1 VKQIV
6 LYAVNDFF
14 NIQNIIFVITKTI
27 DFFVVLIICISTI
40 QTIIPII
47 ISVIKIKRKENN
59 NIAIMSFINSLIL
72 SLELESANAILKMG
86 LFASNATSYDHITS
100 NNINSFIFFV
110 AVLSVRIAINQT
122 IRRYSI
128 DKYIK

>member
-122 IRRYSI
+122 IKRYSI
-128 DKYIK
+128 DKFIK

>member
-1 VKQIV
+1 VKQRV
-6 LYAVNDFF
+6 LFAVNDFF
-14 NIQNIIFVITKTI
+14 NIQDIIFVITKII
-27 DFFVVLIICISTI
+27 DFFVVLIIGISTI

-59 NIAIMSFINSLIL
+59 NTSIKSFINSLIL
-72 SLELESANAILKMG
+72 SLKLESANAILKMG
-86 LFASNATSYDHITS
+86 LFASNASYGHITS
-100 NNINSFIFFV
+100 SNTNNFIFFV

-122 IRRYSI
+122 IRRYCI

>member
-1 VKQIV
+1 
-6 LYAVNDFF
+6 
-14 NIQNIIFVITKTI
+14 
-27 DFFVVLIICISTI
+27 
-40 QTIIPII
+40 
-47 ISVIKIKRKENN
+47 
-59 NIAIMSFINSLIL
+59 MSFINSLIL

-122 IRRYSI
+122 IKRYSI
-128 DKYIK
+128 DKFIK

>member
-1 VKQIV
+1 VKQRV
-6 LYAVNDFF
+6 LFAVIDFF
-14 NIQNIIFVITKTI
+14 NIQDIIFVITKTI

-59 NIAIMSFINSLIL
+59 NIAIKSFINSLIL

-86 LFASNATSYDHITS
+86 LFASNATSYGHITS
-100 NNINSFIFFV
+100 NNTNNFIFFV

-122 IRRYSI
+122 IKRYSI
-128 DKYIK
+128 DKFIK